1 MGPVNDVAA
10 VNYRRATL
18 ADLGAEHAVFCR
30 ATGPLMRAHNY
41 AWEDPPFD
49 RFEPGLRHLL
59 VYDAER
65 CWVAE
70 VAGEVVGYT
79 AATIRDDTWF
89 FSMLFIDPQAQGRR
103 IGRALFE
110 LASEGAPPRRLT
122 ITDSIQPIS
131 NALYGRHG
139 LLPLTPLLPMRGE
152 SRVDKPSG
160 LELGDPSPGDLAAVD
175 RAAYEFE
182 RGVDHAYWASQGQR
196 RGWYRHGELVAYSYR
211 WPDGRIGPLAG
222 VDPETAAAALRAE
235 LMVNGP
241 VTLEI
246 PGSAR
251 ALLRTALEAGL
262 RIEPPMGLLLG
273 SDGVNAPTA
282 LAISTYGFF

>member
-1 MGPVNDVAA
+1 VNTVAS
-10 VNYRRATL
+10 VTYRPATL
-18 ADLGAEHAVFCR
+18 ADLAAEHAVFCR
-30 ATGPLMRAHNY
+30 AMGGVMRAHHY
-41 AWEDPPFD
+41 EWEDPPFD
-49 RFEPGLRHLL
+49 RFELGLRHLL
-59 VYDAER
+59 AHDAER

-79 AATIRDDTWF
+79 AAIIRDDTWF
-89 FSMLFIDPQAQGRR
+89 FSMLFIAPGAQGRG

-110 LASEGAPPRRLT
+110 LAAEGAPPRRLT

-152 SRVDKPSG
+152 SRVDEPSG

-251 ALLRTALEAGL
+251 ALLTTALEAGL

-273 SDGVNAPTA
+273 TEGVTAPVA
-282 LAISTYGFF
+282 LGISTYGFY

>member
-1 MGPVNDVAA
+1 VNDVAA
-10 VNYRRATL
+10 VNYRRAML
-18 ADLGAEHAVFCR
+18 ADAGAEHAVFCR
-30 ATGPLMRAHNY
+30 ATGPLMRAHDY

-59 VYDAER
+59 AYDAER

-70 VAGEVVGYT
+70 IAGEVVGYT
-79 AATIRDDTWF
+79 AAIIRDDTWF
-89 FSMLFIDPQAQGRR
+89 FSMLFIDPQAQGRG
-103 IGRALFE
+103 IGRTLFE
-110 LASEGAPPRRLT
+110 LAAERAPRRRLT

-131 NALYGRHG
+131 NALYGRRG

-152 SRVDKPSG
+152 SRVDEPSD
-160 LELGDPSPGDLAAVD
+160 LELGEPSFDDIAAVD
-175 RAAYEFE
+175 RVAYEFE

-222 VDPETAAAALRAE
+222 VDPASAAAALKAE
-235 LMVNGP
+235 LGFHGP
-241 VTLEI
+241 VFLEI

-251 ALLRTALEAGL
+251 SLVSTALETGL
-262 RIEPPMGLLLG
+262 RIVPPMGLLLG
-273 SDGVNAPTA
+273 SDDVNAPTA

>member
-1 MGPVNDVAA
+1 MNDVAA

-30 ATGPLMRAHNY
+30 AIGAVMRAHDY
-41 AWEDPPFD
+41 DWEDPPFAG
-49 RFEPGLRHLL
+49 FEPGLRHLL
-59 VYDAER
+59 AYDAER

-70 VAGEVVGYT
+70 IAGEVVGYT
-79 AATIRDDTWF
+79 AAFVRDDTWF
-89 FSMLFIDPQAQGRR
+89 FSMLFIDPSAQGRG
-103 IGRALFE
+103 IGRGLFE
-110 LASEGAPPRRLT
+110 LAAEGAPPRRLT

-139 LLPLTPLLPMRGE
+139 LLPLTPLLPMVGDARIGD
-152 SRVDKPSG
+152 SHD
-160 LELGDPSPGDLAAVD
+160 LELGDPSPEDLAAVD

-182 RGVDHAYWASQGQR
+182 RGVDHVYWASRGQR

-222 VDPETAAAALRAE
+222 VDPGSAAAALNAE
-235 LMVNGP
+235 LSFRGP
-241 VTLEI
+241 VSLEI

-251 ALLRTALEAGL
+251 ALLSTALEAGL
-262 RIEPPMGLLLG
+262 RIVPPMGLLLG

>member
-1 MGPVNDVAA
+1 VNDVAT

-30 ATGPLMRAHNY
+30 AIGPVMRAHDY
-41 AWEDPPFD
+41 EWEDLPFD

-59 VYDAER
+59 AHDAER

-70 VAGEVVGYT
+70 IAGEVVGYT
-79 AATIRDDTWF
+79 AAIIRDDTWF
-89 FSMLFIDPQAQGRR
+89 FSMLFIDPEAQRR
-103 IGRALFE
+103 GIGRALFE
-110 LASEGAPPRRLT
+110 LAAEGAPRRRLT

-139 LLPLTPLLPMRGE
+139 LLPLTPLLPMGGAA
-152 SRVDKPSG
+152 RVDESSG
-160 LELGDPSPGDLAAVD
+160 LELGEPSLDDLAAVD

-182 RGVDHAYWASQGQR
+182 RGVDHAYWASRGQR

-222 VDPETAAAALRAE
+222 VDPASAAAALKAE
-235 LMVNGP
+235 LGFHGP
-241 VTLEI
+241 VSLEI

-251 ALLRTALEAGL
+251 SLVSTALETGL
-262 RIEPPMGLLLG
+262 RIVPPMGLLLG
-273 SDGVNAPTA
+273 SDDVNAPTA
-282 LAISTYGFF
+282 LAISTNGFF